1 MDDKRRGEIAQIVA
15 HFRGKAVTQNVINEY
30 CNLNKIDPIVATEFE
45 DYLVQVEHDEK
56 VALIFKDILAEL
68 QNLRFVPEFATAK
81 ERKEAEEAGEQ
92 VSVNIAKLFE
102 REGIRYNFVSGT
114 SEEIAR
120 TLHGIVSSAGTRI
133 FNKATSVL
141 MALAKERF
149 GAEFTTKHS
158 ADFYEALYAKAENK
172 EEVPAEETKSE

>member
-1 MDDKRRGEIAQIVA
+1 MDDKRRAEIAQIVA

-30 CNLNKIDPIVATEFE
+30 CNLNKIDPIVASEFE

-68 QNLRFVPEFATAK
+68 QNLRFVPEFASAK
-81 ERKEAEEAGEQ
+81 ERLEAEKAGEE
-92 VSVNIAKLFE
+92 VSINIAKLFE

-120 TLHGIVSSAGTRI
+120 ALHGVVSSAGTRI

-141 MALAKERF
+141 LAIAKERF
-149 GAEFTTKHS
+149 GGEFNTKHS
-158 ADFYEALYAKAENK
+158 ADFYEELYAKADK
-172 EEVPAEETKSE
+172 SEEKPAEKE